1 MLLLRL
7 FLTFFKIGLC
17 TFGGGYAMVP
27 LIQSEIEKNGWMDA
41 RTLVD
46 FIAVSESTPGPI
58 AVNLSTFVG
67 GETAGVP
74 GAVCATLG
82 VVLPS
87 FIVIL
92 LVLKFLTKFK
102 ESRVVRGALGGLSP
116 AVVGLI
122 AAALLRIGATVF
134 FPAGFSAAA
143 FASPA
148 FYCAAAIFVLASA
161 LSFKKLHP
169 VLILLLCAALGVA
182 AGFALGLPTA

>member
-1 MLLLRL
+1 MLLLKL

-27 LIQSEIEKNGWMDA
+27 LIQSEMEAHGWLDE

-58 AVNLSTFVG
+58 AVNLSTFIG
-67 GETAGVP
+67 GETAGLP

-92 LVLKFLTKFK
+92 LVVRFLQRFR
-102 ESRVVRGALGGLSP
+102 ESRVVKGALSGLAP

-122 AAALLRIGATVF
+122 AAALLSVCITVF
-134 FPAGFSAAA
+134 FPAGFSVSVFTA
-143 FASPA
+143 PA
-148 FYCAAAIFVLASA
+148 FYCAAAIFLLAAVLT
-161 LSFKKLHP
+161 FKKLHP
-169 VLILLLCAALGVA
+169 VYVLLLCAALGIA
-182 AGFALGLPTA
+182 AGFVFRLPVG

>member
-1 MLLLRL
+1 MLLLKL

-58 AVNLSTFVG
+58 AVNLSTFIG
-67 GETAGVP
+67 GETAGIA
-74 GAVCATLG
+74 GALCATLG

-87 FIVIL
+87 FVVIL
-92 LVLKFLTKFK
+92 LVLKFLGKFR
-102 ESRVVRGALGGLSP
+102 ESRVVKGALGGLTP
-116 AVVGLI
+116 AVVGLV
-122 AAALLRIGATVF
+122 AAALLRIAAAVF
-134 FPAGFSAAA
+134 FPSGVSAFS

-148 FYCAAAIFVLASA
+148 FYCAAVIFALAAVLG
-161 LSFKKLHP
+161 FKKLHP
-169 VLILLLCAALGVA
+169 ILILLLCAALGVA
-182 AGFALGLPTA
+182 AGFAFSLPT